1 LVKKRKS
8 NKIEEIKE
16 DFLET
21 KLEVYVKLLKK
32 RASGAKLN
40 RKEQSLLKTLEQ
52 EQNNDTN
59 GNKLEIK
66 TQEAAAKYLGVSQRV
81 ISHHVGR
88 GNIRSETD
96 GTFTKKE
103 LDRWAVEHGKRKD
116 VGKIKKY
123 AEAQAKWDMEFRK
136 ARAEERKLVVAQ
148 LRAKLI
154 SIKEI
159 ESAWANRVDVVTSG
173 LEAFANRLPPLLVGK
188 SRRQISKI
196 LQEEIFRL
204 RDDYATIGK
213 YCPKGNIIA
222 NRTNKHKSN

>member
-1 LVKKRKS
+1 LVKKRKPS
-8 NKIEEIKE
+8 KIKQFKDEIE
-16 DFLET
+16 ET
-21 KLEVYVKLLKK
+21 KLEVYIKLLKK

-40 RKEQSLLKTLEQ
+40 RKEQNLLKTLEQ
-52 EQNNDTN
+52 EQNKGIN
-59 GNKLEIK
+59 GNNLEIK

-88 GNIRSETD
+88 GNLRSETD

-103 LDRWAVEHGKRKD
+103 LDRWAVETGKRKD

-123 AEAQAKWDMEFRK
+123 AEAQAKWDMEFRQ
-136 ARAEERKLVVAQ
+136 ARAEEKKLVVSQ
-148 LRAKLI
+148 LRGKLI
-154 SIKEI
+154 SIDEI
-159 ESAWANRVDVVTSG
+159 QAAWASRVDIVTSG

-188 SRRQISKI
+188 TRRQIAKI

-213 YCPKGNIIA
+213 YCPKS
-222 NRTNKHKSN
+222 K

>member
-1 LVKKRKS
+1 MGPIEIGRYNSNKRAVFLVKKRKP
-8 NKIEEIKE
+8 NKIEQIKE
-16 DFLET
+16 DFQTT

-32 RASGAKLN
+32 RASGAKLT
-40 RKEQSLLKTLEQ
+40 RKDQTLLKNLEQ
-52 EQNNDTN
+52 EQNKTAN
-59 GNKLEIK
+59 GNNLEVN

-88 GNIRSETD
+88 GNLRSEPD

-123 AEAQAKWDMEFRK
+123 AEQQAKWDMEFRQ
-136 ARAEERKLVVAQ
+136 ARAEEKKLVVSQ
-148 LRAKLI
+148 LRGKLI

-159 ESAWANRVDVVTSG
+159 EAAWASRVDIVTSG

-188 SRRQISKI
+188 TRRQIAKI
-196 LQEEIFRL
+196 LQDEIFRL
-204 RDDYATIGK
+204 RDD
-213 YCPKGNIIA
+213 
-222 NRTNKHKSN
+222 

>member
-1 LVKKRKS
+1 LVKKRKPS
-8 NKIEEIKE
+8 KIKQFKDEIE
-16 DFLET
+16 ET

-40 RKEQSLLKTLEQ
+40 RKEQNLLKTLEQ
-52 EQNNDTN
+52 EQNKGIN
-59 GNKLEIK
+59 GNNLEIK

-88 GNIRSETD
+88 GNLRSETD

-103 LDRWAVEHGKRKD
+103 LDRWAVETGKRKD

-123 AEAQAKWDMEFRK
+123 AEAQAKWDMEFRQ
-136 ARAEERKLVVAQ
+136 ARAEEKKLVVSQ
-148 LRAKLI
+148 LRGKLI
-154 SIKEI
+154 SIDEI
-159 ESAWANRVDVVTSG
+159 QAAWASRVDIVTSG

-188 SRRQISKI
+188 TRRQIAKI

-213 YCPKGNIIA
+213 YCPKS
-222 NRTNKHKSN
+222 K